1 MRSEIFRS
9 CNLLF
14 ALGVALLAAQGLT
27 ACSSPARV
35 ALPKVEVP
43 ASFKEGAA
51 FTLANPGAADV
62 PDDWWTLFN
71 DPVLNALQARLPRA
85 NASLQASAAAVALA
99 QAAVGSSRAGLYPT
113 ANLSGGINRAAN
125 VSTSPRGT
133 SYSVQGGLASWEIDL
148 WNRVGSGVDA
158 ATARLQASRNTLA
171 ATQLSLQATLAQ
183 TYFSLRT
190 SEALAQVLAQ
200 TTQAYAKSLELT
212 QNRYQGGV
220 VSAADVAQAQTQL
233 KTAQAQQAEARLQRA
248 QLEHALAVLVG
259 QAPATFSVE
268 PRTLAGA
275 LPIPPAVPLQL
286 PSSLLERRPDIA
298 AAERQMAAAN
308 AQMGAAEA
316 AFFPA
321 LTLSVNGGFRNN
333 DLGSLI
339 QSANKFWSLG
349 PSLLWAAFDGG
360 ARQAA
365 SDSARASYDQTV
377 ATYKQTVLTALQ
389 EVEDNLIAATVLQ
402 EEAALQQEALASARR
417 ALDIAQNQYK
427 AGTVSY
433 LLVVSAQTASLSAER
448 SLLDVGNR
456 RLAAVNQLLKNIA
469 GRWDKP
475 VSPAVKP

>member
-1 MRSEIFRS
+1 MPPETPAMATARPV
-9 CNLLF
+9 LF
-14 ALGVALLAAQGLT
+14 AVLLVGLWGLT
-27 ACSSPARV
+27 ACSNPPRFV
-35 ALPKVEVP
+35 PPKVEVP
-43 ASFKEGAA
+43 ASFKEGVLFAR
-51 FTLANPGAADV
+51 TNPAAADV

-71 DPVLNALQARLPRA
+71 DPVLNDLQTRLPKG
-85 NASLQASAAAVALA
+85 NASLQASAAAVAVA

-113 ANLSGGINRAAN
+113 ANVSGGLSRAAN

-133 SYSVQGGLASWEIDL
+133 SYSLQGGLSNWEIDL

-183 TYFSLRT
+183 TYFSLRA
-190 SEALAQVLAQ
+190 SEALAQVLER

-233 KTAQAQQAEARLQRA
+233 KTAQAQQAETRLQRA

-259 QAPATFSVE
+259 QAPAAFS
-268 PRTLAGA
+268 LGGGA
-275 LPIPPAVPLQL
+275 LPTPPPAPLQL

-298 AAERQMAAAN
+298 AAERQVAAAN

-321 LTLSVNGGFRNN
+321 LTLSLNGGFRNN

-365 SDSARASYDQTV
+365 SDSARAGYDQTV

-402 EEAALQQEALASARR
+402 EEAALQQEALDAAGR
-417 ALDIAQNQYK
+417 ALEIAQNQYK

-433 LLVVSAQTASLSAER
+433 LQVVSAQTASLSAER
-448 SLLDVGNR
+448 SLLDVHNR
-456 RLAAVNQLLKNIA
+456 RLSAVNQLLKNIA

-475 VSPAVKP
+475 IPTAGKR